1 MRLCVR
7 ADLLLLL
14 RRELLLA
21 FGMAMIERLGDGIEV
36 QAGSTTE
43 STSMSAF
50 HRMNKDVFKLVGE
63 AYGDF

>member
-1 MRLCVR
+1 M
-7 ADLLLLL
+7 LL

-50 HRMNKDVFKLVGE
+50 HRMNKDVFKLVWE
-63 AYGDF
+63 AYGDY